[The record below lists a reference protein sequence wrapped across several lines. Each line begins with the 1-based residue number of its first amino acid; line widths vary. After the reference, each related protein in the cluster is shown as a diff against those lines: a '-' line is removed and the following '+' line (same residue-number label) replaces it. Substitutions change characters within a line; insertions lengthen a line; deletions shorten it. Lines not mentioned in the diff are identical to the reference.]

1 MKLFSFPYIFFFS
14 YFIFKIYDTKIH
26 YDETLLSIN
35 VCIYWLQTIIL
46 IYYFSIFLFIILIIY
61 RFK

>member
-46 IYYFSIFLFIILIIY
+46 IYYFSIFYLLY
-61 RFK
+61 